1 MNGKDL
7 LTGKVL
13 FLITSNPI
21 QNRVKEHNQ
30 RWVRNTKSKQTSGW
44 IPFTNF
50 LNNGEQS
57 FSLKISM
64 SPIIRE
70 VKRLRWA
77 GPEFG
82 SIRKIFARSNLGMLT
97 DNYG

>member
-1 MNGKDL
+1 MRDYYTRYCGMKNCKRKIKFVSLIPMNNEGFINRA
-7 LTGKVL
+7 GS

-21 QNRVKEHNQ
+21 QNRVQEHNQ

-70 VKRLRWA
+70 VKRLR
-77 GPEFG
+77 
-82 SIRKIFARSNLGMLT
+82 
-97 DNYG
+97 